1 MRIITPAVARSTHSR
16 CLPATWIPRMI
27 QSLLLGLLVGVPG
40 PSGRVLGAQVAPGRA
55 TLLRIDDLGGLG
67 GGTFDWQDRLIIGDR
82 LEHDVRIV
90 RRGGEEI
97 ARFGR
102 RGEGPGEFAL
112 INGVF
117 ATPGELLVW
126 DARRRD
132 LSRFDLDG
140 RFRYRTFL
148 ETPAGVV
155 RTGTVVAVLGD
166 GNPIV
171 KWGGLARRGFG
182 RDTVTLSLHDS
193 TGGVRRVI
201 GRYPADEMINV
212 RVSDGAWIERLPET
226 RRLSVS
232 ACGGEIAVST
242 GEATIDIY
250 RPQDPTPERI
260 NVAGILPEPAT
271 PDDLRRRDQAWFR
284 MRSLELRD
292 NQFGTSLV
300 DSIRAALPEHR
311 LAPRILALHHDP
323 NCQLWIVP
331 SHPPTESGRLLLLNG
346 SHRDVVRILVVPV
359 AREVLAVG
367 RDWFATRTTDAD
379 GVVIVEGWRRGP

>member
-1 MRIITPAVARSTHSR
+1 
-16 CLPATWIPRMI
+16 MI

-40 PSGRVLGAQVAPGRA
+40 PSGRALGAQIAPGRGA
-55 TLLRIDDLGGLG
+55 LLRIDDLGGLG
-67 GGTFDWQDRLIIGDR
+67 GGTFDWQDRLVIGDR
-82 LEHDVRIV
+82 LEQEVRVIGPD
-90 RRGGEEI
+90 GGEI
-97 ARFGR
+97 LRFGR
-102 RGEGPGEFAL
+102 RGDGPGEFAYV
-112 INGVF
+112 NRVF
-117 ATPGELLVW
+117 ATPLQLLVW
-126 DARRRD
+126 DTRRRD

-140 RFRYRTFL
+140 RFRYRTFP
-148 ETPAGVV
+148 ETPAGVQ
-155 RTGTVVAVLGD
+155 RAGTVVAVLGN

-171 KWGGLARRGFG
+171 QWGGIARRGFA

-193 TGGVRRVI
+193 TGAVRRVI
-201 GRYPADEMINV
+201 GRYPADEMLNV
-212 RVSDGAWIERLPET
+212 RVPDGSWIERLPESQH
-226 RRLSVS
+226 LSVS
-232 ACGGEIAVST
+232 ACGGEVAIST
-242 GEATIDIY
+242 GEATIDIH
-250 RPQDPTPERI
+250 RLQNPTPERI
-260 NVAGILPEPAT
+260 DLASVLPAPAT
-271 PDDLRRRDQAWFR
+271 PADLQRRDQAWLR

-311 LAPRILALHHDP
+311 LPPRILALHHDT